1 MTKKNSPENTTTS
14 PTIVAA
20 LIVGVALI
28 CGSYLLARS
37 LDRTTEELKRIGTGI
52 ADVKEA
58 VKTTA
63 PRAAPAQQARRGPD
77 PERRYSMKTEGAPV
91 IGAKHAKVTIIEV
104 SDFQ

>member
-1 MTKKNSPENTTTS
+1 VTKKNPPDKTTAG
-14 PTIVAA
+14 PTIAAA
-20 LIVGVALI
+20 LIVGIALI

-58 VKTTA
+58 VKTAA
-63 PRAAPAQQARRGPD
+63 PRAPTQQARRGPD

-91 IGAKHAKVTIIEV
+91 IGAKHAKVTLIEV